1 MNCYSGGYMIEV
13 YRLDDLLKKY
23 GIDANKVLGKNDA
36 ILECEEYQDI
46 DKTLDYLINELGI
59 SSRNIEKCPSIMYY
73 AIDNVKEN
81 YEFLVKVNV
90 NINNVMST
98 LHILNTNPKVLK
110 ETYYYIRD
118 NYGIEYINKTASI
131 LKIRVSKIK
140 EVEKIF
146 SDKAIII
153 AAAYSK
159 NSIEQLYEIVKIC
172 RKYNIKI
179 TSSVFIIS
187 ATELEK
193 VAKVCRENNIPIKGC
208 IFHRTAKD
216 IRKIIKICKDNN
228 IEITGNLF
236 NKNAKEVQKI
246 VDICK
251 KYRVPITSSIFL
263 KTAKEVERIIIVCR
277 ENNISVIG
285 AIFKR
290 SASEIEKIAK
300 LCEEYD
306 IPIINSMFFK
316 SAEEVEKIIIICK
329 KNNIS
334 VVGGIFL
341 KNAHELEESIN
352 YVRNTYGEAY
362 LQPLIVNKNV
372 EYLKVV
378 LPYLDSLNVLSV
390 VIKSASILTL
400 TLDEI
405 IERKEYIESI
415 GEELV
420 LSNGRFNSIFGLSK
434 VNYRKL
440 VSKKEKCLRLCRK

>member
-1 MNCYSGGYMIEV
+1 MNCYSGGGYMIEV

-59 SSRNIEKCPSIMYY
+59 SPRNIEKCPSIMYY

-81 YEFLVKVNV
+81 YEFLVKVKV

-110 ETYYYIRD
+110 ETYYYVRD

-159 NSIEQLYEIVKIC
+159 NSIEQLYEIVKTC

-216 IRKIIKICKDNN
+216 IRRIIKICKDNN

-263 KTAKEVERIIIVCR
+263 KTAKEVEGIIIVCR
-277 ENNISVIG
+277 E
-285 AIFKR
+285 
-290 SASEIEKIAK
+290 
-300 LCEEYD
+300 
-306 IPIINSMFFK
+306 
-316 SAEEVEKIIIICK
+316 
-329 KNNIS
+329 NNIS